1 MVEQFVMGKKNFKK
15 KNNSVFAIE
24 RLFDRTGTYYLY
36 YHILRGDYNIPPL
49 TFTAGTCSLRIF
61 GV

>member
-1 MVEQFVMGKKNFKK
+1 MVEQFLMGKKNKK
-15 KNNSVFAIE
+15 TEQFCAIE

-36 YHILRGDYNIPPL
+36 YNILRGDYNIPPL
-49 TFTAGTCSLRIF
+49 TFTTGTCSLRIF